1 MTSSFFS
8 GLLTFP
14 VMILL
19 TFAPCLGC
27 YFNFGSCLVCLWRLQ
42 KFIMEFD
49 LFSFLGGDLAGFWNT
64 FWIWSLIRY
73 TLFLELEV
81 DLVRI
86 ISGVCTQIH
95 EFGMPS

>member
-1 MTSSFFS
+1 
-8 GLLTFP
+8 
-14 VMILL
+14 
-19 TFAPCLGC
+19 
-27 YFNFGSCLVCLWRLQ
+27 
-42 KFIMEFD
+42 MEFD